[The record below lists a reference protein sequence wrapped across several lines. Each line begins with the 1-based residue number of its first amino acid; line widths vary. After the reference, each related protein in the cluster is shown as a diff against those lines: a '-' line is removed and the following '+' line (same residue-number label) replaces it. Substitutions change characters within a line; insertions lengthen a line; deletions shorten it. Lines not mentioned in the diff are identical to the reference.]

1 MSTEQELFEDDK
13 IIELVDVVRKGDK
26 DKLVP
31 DDLGLLLDE
40 DEISEKDMFIEES
53 AGGDSFELSDA
64 LEEAPEQD
72 LESNLHERDAIPDDV
87 FDSPDFDFELPEDL
101 GEPVTDTL
109 PELPRNESTEM
120 TAAPEGEVEP
130 EKPEPAA
137 TAAEQL
143 PISPERLEG
152 IITEAVREVVERV
165 TRETVAE
172 VSEKVIKEAIE
183 SLKQSLEPRPE

>member
-26 DKLVP
+26 DKLEP

-53 AGGDSFELSDA
+53 AGRDSFELPDA
-64 LEEAPEQD
+64 LEEASEQD
-72 LESNLHERDAIPDDV
+72 LESNLDERDAIPDDI

-101 GEPVTDTL
+101 GKPGADTP
-109 PELPRNESTEM
+109 PEFPRNESTEM
-120 TAAPEGEVEP
+120 TAGPEGEVEP
-130 EKPEPAA
+130 ETPEPAA
-137 TAAEQL
+137 TAAKLL

-183 SLKQSLEPRPE
+183 SLKQSLEARPE